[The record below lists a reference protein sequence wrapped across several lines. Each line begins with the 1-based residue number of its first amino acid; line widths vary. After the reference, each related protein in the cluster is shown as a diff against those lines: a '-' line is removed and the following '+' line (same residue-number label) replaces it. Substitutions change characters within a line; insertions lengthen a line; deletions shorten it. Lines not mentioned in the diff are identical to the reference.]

1 MPAPKRGEIL
11 FRFARAPRASEKDE
25 LTELMTREMGKVQ
38 AEAGG
43 DVQEAI
49 DMTLLH
55 GRRGPAPLRPDDA
68 VASCATSS
76 T

>member
-11 FRFARAPRASEKDE
+11 FRFAQLLAEHKDE
-25 LTELMTREMGKVQ
+25 LTELMAREMGKVK

-49 DMTLLH
+49 DMSLLH
-55 GRRGPAPLRPDDA
+55 GRRGPAAASARRRRP
-68 VASCATSS
+68 SCATSS